1 VQNELHRDKENTMS
15 EWNQNDK
22 TAFIAIVGRPN
33 VGKSSLLNAILGQK
47 VAIVS
52 GKPQTTRTR
61 IMGVL
66 TEGEDQLVFIDTPG
80 LHKPKNKLG
89 NYMVKSVT
97 ESVAGVDAGLLVIE
111 ADTKISPADLELI
124 DKFKALD
131 MPAVLAINKIDTI
144 KDKSVL
150 MEQIQAMTELFPF
163 EAIVPI
169 SALDGSGVKIL
180 IEELKKLCVEGGH
193 FFPEDTL
200 TDQPE
205 RVLAG
210 EIIREKLLRLLD
222 KEIPHGIAVS
232 VERMR
237 ERDDD
242 SGITDINATI
252 LCERDS
258 HKAIVIGKKGA
269 MLKKVGM
276 LARSDMERF
285 FDCKINL
292 QLWVKVKEDWRNRQ
306 NILHALGYD
315 KTDFQ

>member
-33 VGKSSLLNAILGQK
+33 VGKSSLLNAMLGQK